1 MICQQKSEL
10 ILYHCHAGLIEATT
24 PPSESAKQSCINPV
38 TAIADEV
45 GFCDYNY
52 FCRVFKKE
60 AGIFAKKYRR
70 TIS

>member
-1 MICQQKSEL
+1 MPS
-10 ILYHCHAGLIEATT
+10 A
-24 PPSESAKQSCINPV
+24 PPSKSAKQSCINPV

-60 AGIFAKKYRR
+60 ADISAKKYRR